1 MFFACIK
8 AIVVNQSLKI
18 SVDFSRYCEL
28 IQPIE
33 SPLLVC
39 FIPWCWKLS
48 DAYSLRFST

>member
-1 MFFACIK
+1 MLLTCIN

-18 SVDFSRYCEL
+18 FVDFSRYCEL

-39 FIPWCWKLS
+39 FIPWSWKLP